1 MPKACEYTQY
11 KRQLSIFVKFYYKEI
26 RDPVLGCRKCCVYSN
41 RLERAND
48 LFCEFHQYSLTL
60 NSRSLKIVAAEQPS
74 WSFTAAPAATMS
86 LEASG
91 AVAEASSGGGEGS
104 GGGDV
109 DRWIGIAKECKYL
122 PENDLKVRL
131 QRDNTFF

>member
-1 MPKACEYTQY
+1 M
-11 KRQLSIFVKFYYKEI
+11 
-26 RDPVLGCRKCCVYSN
+26 YSN

-86 LEASG
+86 LEASASG
-91 AVAEASSGGGEGS
+91 AAVAEAPSSRPGAGEGGGGGS
-104 GGGDV
+104 GTGGDV
-109 DRWIGIAKECKYL
+109 EKWIGIAKECKYL

-131 QRDNTFF
+131 KRISLGLE

>member
-1 MPKACEYTQY
+1 
-11 KRQLSIFVKFYYKEI
+11 
-26 RDPVLGCRKCCVYSN
+26 
-41 RLERAND
+41 
-48 LFCEFHQYSLTL
+48 
-60 NSRSLKIVAAEQPS
+60 
-74 WSFTAAPAATMS
+74 MS

-122 PENDLKVRL
+122 PENDLKVRI
-131 QRDNTFF
+131 QNDKTYF